1 MDQQV
6 PYKTILF
13 LSANPKQDT
22 PLRLDEE
29 QREIKA
35 GLERSKERDKFRL
48 ITEVAVRPCDL
59 RRAMLDHNP
68 QIVHFSG
75 HGAGES
81 GLVLEDDNGKH
92 RLVDTEALTNLFELF
107 KNQLECVLLNAC
119 YSEVQAKAIGMH
131 IPYVIG
137 MSDAIEDK
145 VAIEF
150 ATAFYDAIGA
160 GRDVE
165 FAYKLACNS
174 IQIGGSVQ
182 FILPQLYC
190 QNVAHNN
197 NYKNPQKK
205 RNSMQLTPKFKKILD
220 NTSIKFTHGSKENI
234 ILSDLFVFPPLKN
247 VNDSTSEE
255 NLLIT
260 KEELWDYDD
269 KIIIFGEEQS
279 GKTSLSSHLFLKA
292 YQKGYMPL
300 LFDEENMNNSN
311 IQSLIEKRVKYIYGN
326 NCFEDFD
333 LQERKICIIDNFSS
347 KLNQKAL
354 NNLVKNLHNH
364 FQSIV
369 LIAQDSFNFVMPDFP
384 ILSDYRKIEILQ
396 FGNEHRSYLVE
407 KWIELGYEETD
418 KTSDYF
424 KKKDQLI
431 HHVNSLVRRNIVP
444 AKPFFI
450 LLLLQ
455 GFEMARPQGYELS
468 SQGHCYQYLI
478 YQALEHAHIKQ
489 IDFDTYFNFLT
500 EIGGKFL
507 DCSSLVMDK
516 SDLNEFLEEYKES
529 YLIPDIKKVVDDL
542 IDSSILIEAEGGIK
556 FRYRYLFYFFAAK
569 KLADTLDRGESTRD
583 RIRQLV
589 KTIHLEKS
597 SNIILFLTHHS
608 KNEWILDEILSSI
621 IEIFSAEQEATLE
634 AESLL
639 FLQDFIKQVP
649 DLVLEQREVK
659 NERLNR
665 DRQQDLIERQYQ
677 TVSEDDLEIDVN
689 PENLMSKINKIF
701 RSIEVCGQILR
712 NRIGSLEKKS
722 LESIVDESFSV
733 SMRFLNLALKINSH
747 FKEEVIIEIRNFLE
761 QYPTVPDK
769 KLSYQAQQIYLAL
782 NYWMILGVV
791 NKVAFCMGSDKGREI
806 YVNVAN
812 AKNSPASRLIQ
823 EIIELQF
830 EKKIDFNKIENLH
843 KEFSSNPICDRLL
856 KHIVLRHC
864 YMHDI
869 GYKDR
874 QKLAGILNIS
884 MQQQQ
889 LVNLAGTKAR

>member
-1 MDQQV
+1 MDRQP
-6 PYKTILF
+6 PYRTILF
-13 LSANPKQDT
+13 LSANPKKET
-22 PLRLDEE
+22 HLRLDEE

-35 GLERSKERDKFRL
+35 GLERSRERDKFEF
-48 ITEVAVRPCDL
+48 ITKVAVRPCDL

-81 GLVLEDDNGKH
+81 GLILEDVNGEYK
-92 RLVDTEALTNLFELF
+92 LVDSEALTNLFELF
-107 KNQLECVLLNAC
+107 KDKLECVLLNAC
-119 YSEVQAKAIGMH
+119 YSEVQAKIISMH

-137 MSDAIEDK
+137 MSDAIDDR

-150 ATAFYDAIGA
+150 STAFYDAIGA
-160 GRDVE
+160 GKDIK

-174 IQIGGSVQ
+174 IQIGGNPQ
-182 FILPQLYC
+182 FIIPQLYC
-190 QNVAHNN
+190 QDITRDNN
-197 NYKNPQKK
+197 LKIPKK
-205 RNSMQLTPKFKKILD
+205 KVSMQLTPRFKKILE

-234 ILSDLFVFPPLKN
+234 VLSDLFVFPPLKN
-247 VNDSTSEE
+247 LNDSTSEE
-255 NLLIT
+255 NLLVT

-279 GKTSLSSHLFLKA
+279 GKTSLANHLFLKA
-292 YQKGYMPL
+292 HQKGYMPL
-300 LFDEENMNNSN
+300 LFDEESMGSSN
-311 IQSLIEKRVKYIYGN
+311 VRDLVEKRVKYIYGA
-326 NCFEDFD
+326 NCFDRFD

-347 KLNQKAL
+347 KLNPKAL
-354 NNLVKNLHNH
+354 NNLVKNLHDY
-364 FQSIV
+364 FQNII
-369 LIAQDSFNFVMPDFP
+369 LIAQDSFNFITPDFP
-384 ILSDYRKIEILQ
+384 ILSDYRKIEILH

-424 KKKDQLI
+424 KKKDQLS
-431 HHVNSLVRRNIVP
+431 HHVNSLVRRNSVP

-455 GFEMARPQGYELS
+455 GFEMAKPQGYELS

-478 YQALEHAHIKQ
+478 YQALEYAHIKQ
-489 IDFDTYFNFLT
+489 VDFDTYFNFLT
-500 EIGGKFL
+500 EMGGKFL

-516 SDLNEFLEEYKES
+516 NALNEFLEEYKES

-542 IDSSILIEAEGGIK
+542 INSSILIEVEAGIK

-569 KLADTLDRGESTRD
+569 KLADSLHKGESTKG

-608 KNEWILDEILSSI
+608 KNEWILDEILNSI
-621 IEIFSAEQEATLE
+621 IEIFSTEQEATLE
-634 AESLL
+634 TESLL

-649 DLVLEQREVK
+649 DLVLEQREAK
-659 NERLNR
+659 NERLNQ
-665 DRQQDLIERQYQ
+665 DRQHDSIERKYQ
-677 TVSEDDLEIDVN
+677 VSSEDDLEIDVN

-733 SMRFLNLALKINSH
+733 SMRFLNLALKINSCL
-747 FKEEVIIEIRNFLE
+747 KEEVIKEIRNLLE
-761 QYPTVPDK
+761 QHPTVPEK
-769 KLSYQAQQIYLAL
+769 KLSHQAQQIYLAL
-782 NYWMILGVV
+782 NYWLILGVI

-806 YVNVAN
+806 YINVAN
-812 AKNSPASRLIQ
+812 TRNSPASRLIQ

-830 EKKIDFNKIENLH
+830 EKKIDFAKIEKLH
-843 KEFSSNPICDRLL
+843 DNFSSNPICDRLL